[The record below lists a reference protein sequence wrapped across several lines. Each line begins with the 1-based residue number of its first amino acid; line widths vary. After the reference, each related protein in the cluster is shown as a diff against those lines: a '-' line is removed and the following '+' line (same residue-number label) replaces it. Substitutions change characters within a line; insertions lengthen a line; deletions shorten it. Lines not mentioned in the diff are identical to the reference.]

1 MRELVI
7 GREEAH
13 QRLDKYLQKYFENA
27 SAGFLYKMMRKKNIV
42 RNGKKVQG
50 KEILCEGDVIRV
62 FFSDETFA
70 AMRGGERA
78 LGLYEKLAEL
88 EDKDVDVIYEDAD
101 ILVINKPVGMLSQ
114 KAKEGDVS
122 LVEEVMAY
130 TLASGRLTDEQ
141 LRTYKPAVC
150 NRLDRNTSGIV
161 IAGVS
166 LYGLQHMSALLR
178 ERGLDK
184 YYWCLVCG
192 EVKESALIRGYLK
205 KDEASNKVEVLRS
218 EREGADPIET
228 EYHPL
233 KTNGRVTLLSVKL
246 ITGKSHQIR
255 AHLASI
261 GHPVV
266 GDYKYGT
273 ETVNRRFCSKYGVRS
288 QMLHA
293 RTVKVPGYP
302 EWTAP
307 LPELFARV
315 LEAEGLGGM

>member
-1 MRELVI
+1 MRQIEI
-7 GREEAH
+7 HSNEAG
-13 QRLDKYLQKYFENA
+13 QRLDKFLGKYLNKA
-27 SAGFLYKMMRKKNIV
+27 PKSFLYKMLRKKNIT
-42 RNGKKVQG
+42 RNGKKADG
-50 KEILCEGDVIRV
+50 
-62 FFSDETFA
+62 
-70 AMRGGERA
+70 
-78 LGLYEKLAEL
+78 AEL
-88 EDKDVDVIYEDAD
+88 LATGDQIRFFLADDTIEKFREEVPEIRAGGMLDIIYEDAD

-293 RTVKVPGYP
+293 RTVTVPGYP

>member
-1 MRELVI
+1 MPEIRA
-7 GREEAH
+7 GGM
-13 QRLDKYLQKYFENA
+13 LD
-27 SAGFLYKMMRKKNIV
+27 I
-42 RNGKKVQG
+42 
-50 KEILCEGDVIRV
+50 
-62 FFSDETFA
+62 
-70 AMRGGERA
+70 
-78 LGLYEKLAEL
+78 
-88 EDKDVDVIYEDAD
+88 IYEDAD

>member
-1 MRELVI
+1 MKQIEI
-7 GREEAH
+7 HSNEAG
-13 QRLDKYLQKYFENA
+13 QRLDKFLGKYLNKA
-27 SAGFLYKMMRKKNIV
+27 PKSFLYKMLRKKNIT
-42 RNGKKVQG
+42 RNGKKADAA
-50 KEILCEGDVIRV
+50 ELLNTGDQIR
-62 FFSDETFA
+62 FFLADETIEKFRGEA
-70 AMRGGERA
+70 AVVQADGK
-78 LGLYEKLAEL
+78 LDILYEDE
-88 EDKDVDVIYEDAD
+88 D

-122 LVEEVMAY
+122 LVEEVTAY
-130 TLASGRLTDEQ
+130 VLASGRLTREQ
-141 LRTYKPAVC
+141 LRTCKPAVC

-166 LYGLQHMSALLR
+166 LYGLQHMSALFR

-205 KDEASNKVEVLRS
+205 KDEASNKVEVLLS

-228 EYHPL
+228 EYRPL

-273 ETVNRRFCSKYGVRS
+273 ENVNRRFCSKYGVRS
-288 QMLHA
+288 QLLHA
-293 RTVKVPGYP
+293 RTLKVPGYP

-307 LPELFARV
+307 LPELFACV

>member
-1 MRELVI
+1 MRQIEI
-7 GREEAH
+7 HSNEAG
-13 QRLDKYLQKYFENA
+13 QRLDKFLGKYLNKA
-27 SAGFLYKMMRKKNIV
+27 PKSFLYKMLRKKNIT
-42 RNGKKVQG
+42 RNGKKADG
-50 KEILCEGDVIRV
+50 
-62 FFSDETFA
+62 
-70 AMRGGERA
+70 
-78 LGLYEKLAEL
+78 AEL
-88 EDKDVDVIYEDAD
+88 LATGDQIRFFLADDTIEKFREEVPEIRAGGMLDIIYEDAD

-273 ETVNRRFCSKYGVRS
+273 ETVNRRFCSKYVVRI